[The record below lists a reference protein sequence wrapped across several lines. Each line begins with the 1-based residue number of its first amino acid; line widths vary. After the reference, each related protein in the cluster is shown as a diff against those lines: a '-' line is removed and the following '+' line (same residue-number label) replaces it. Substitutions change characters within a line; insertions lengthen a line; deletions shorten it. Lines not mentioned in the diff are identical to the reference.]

1 MLVHLSLRAGDRV
14 TKHFMK
20 TYLEQIGR
28 FLLVLLAVQIGRGL
42 IITGLWRL
50 LQPAGDSPLWAY
62 MDMVAFGVIGLS
74 LLILYRPS
82 ADQLGLDW
90 RTAPRWE
97 LVAYILLGTLTMVL
111 VLSTY
116 FLQPDLL
123 PININ
128 AAIVV
133 PVFEEILFRGWG
145 WHQLERTQTAK
156 GSGFIHWLVISLLFG
171 LWHFGYLD
179 IYLLKVAP
187 ANPGMDWGV
196 FFLMKFLTTFVI
208 GLLVGLP
215 RWRSGR
221 VYGSIILHS
230 LINIFGR

>member
-1 MLVHLSLRAGDRV
+1 MLRRLSAQA
-14 TKHFMK
+14 
-20 TYLEQIGR
+20 YLQQIGR
-28 FLLVLLAVQIGRGL
+28 FLLLLLAIQIGRGL
-42 IITGLWRL
+42 IITGLWRI
-50 LQPAGDSPLWAY
+50 LQPASDSPLWAY

-74 LLILYRPS
+74 LLIFYRPS
-82 ADQLGLDW
+82 AAQLGLDW
-90 RTAPRWE
+90 QTAPRWE
-97 LVAYILLGTLTMVL
+97 MIAYILLGTLTLVL

-116 FLQPDLL
+116 FIQPELL

-128 AAIVV
+128 AAIVI
-133 PVFEEILFRGWG
+133 PIFEEILFRGGG
-145 WHQLERTQTAK
+145 WNQLMSARNSKQ
-156 GSGFIHWLVISLLFG
+156 SGFLHWLVISLLYG

-187 ANPGMDWGV
+187 ANPDMDWGM

-221 VYGSIILHS
+221 VYGSIILHA